1 MKTLITPAEA
11 VTLAFGT
18 GEYVAPEAIA
28 EADIAAA
35 ERRYI
40 VPVVG
45 RKLHARLAEGGYAEF
60 TAEYLAAPVA
70 LWTRV
75 LGPPGGGVAA
85 GPWRAGG
92 AAPPPAAAPPPPP
105 APGAP
110 GPSASRG
117 GTCTR
122 DSAGPWLR
130 TPTVPSPRPTPNAC
144 GSCSRCGRKPA
155 RSCASP
161 RNISRRTRSVSRN
174 TIRKRIF

>member
-11 VTLAFGT
+11 VALAFGA

-45 RKLHARLAEGGYAEF
+45 RKLHARLAEGDYAEF

-75 LGPPGGGVAA
+75 LVQPRLDVHSGQCGTVA
-85 GPWRAGG
+85 PKPDG
-92 AAPPPAAAPPPPP
+92 AEPATDAQCLRLMQSLRTKARTLVRLAAEHLAQNAERFPEYDPEENILK
-105 APGAP
+105 
-110 GPSASRG
+110 
-117 GTCTR
+117 TCTIH
-122 DSAGPWLR
+122 G
-130 TPTVPSPRPTPNAC
+130 NY
-144 GSCSRCGRKPA
+144 
-155 RSCASP
+155 
-161 RNISRRTRSVSRN
+161 IE
-174 TIRKRIF
+174 IR

>member
-75 LGPPGGGVAA
+75 LVQPRLDVHSGQCGTVA
-85 GPWRAGG
+85 
-92 AAPPPAAAPPPPP
+92 
-105 APGAP
+105 
-110 GPSASRG
+110 
-117 GTCTR
+117 
-122 DSAGPWLR
+122 R

>member
-70 LWTRV
+70 LWTR
-75 LGPPGGGVAA
+75 
-85 GPWRAGG
+85 PW
-92 AAPPPAAAPPPPP
+92 AP
-105 APGAP
+105 
-110 GPSASRG
+110 
-117 GTCTR
+117 
-122 DSAGPWLR
+122 
-130 TPTVPSPRPTPNAC
+130 
-144 GSCSRCGRKPA
+144 
-155 RSCASP
+155 
-161 RNISRRTRSVSRN
+161 
-174 TIRKRIF
+174 

>member
-75 LGPPGGGVAA
+75 LVPPRRGRPA
-85 GPWRAGG
+85 GP
-92 AAPPPAAAPPPPP
+92 
-105 APGAP
+105 
-110 GPSASRG
+110 
-117 GTCTR
+117 CTR